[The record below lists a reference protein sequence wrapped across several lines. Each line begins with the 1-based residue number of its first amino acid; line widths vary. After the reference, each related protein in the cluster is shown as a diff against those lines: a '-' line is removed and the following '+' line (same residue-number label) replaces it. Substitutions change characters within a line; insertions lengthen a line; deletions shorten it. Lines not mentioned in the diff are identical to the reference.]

1 MTEEQKHAAETKDIM
16 ARFHDFGAIL
26 DSVVNISFD
35 RLINSHIEI
44 DSIIR
49 LDSVRNLYLDKYRRD
64 VYKRK
69 VAPIEDLPTNLKVE
83 LWEMAGQYATER
95 EHRVEASKVIYLIES
110 MCLNA
115 MT

>member
-1 MTEEQKHAAETKDIM
+1 MKDSHRLPLLPKEVID
-16 ARFHDFGAIL
+16 RLHNLGAIL
-26 DSVVNISFD
+26 DGVVNISFTE
-35 RLINSHIEI
+35 LINSRIEI

-49 LDSVRNLYLDKYRRD
+49 LDSVRYLYLDKYRRD
-64 VYKRK
+64 VHRGR
-69 VAPIEDLPTNLKVE
+69 VPPIESLDTPIKLQ

-95 EHRVEASKVIYLIES
+95 ERRVEASKVIYLIES